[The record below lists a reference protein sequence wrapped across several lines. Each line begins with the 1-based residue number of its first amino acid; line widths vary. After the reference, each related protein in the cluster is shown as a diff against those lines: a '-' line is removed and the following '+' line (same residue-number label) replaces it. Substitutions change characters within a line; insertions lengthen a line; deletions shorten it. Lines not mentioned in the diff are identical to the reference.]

1 MRHELEWSDGFADS
15 FLRKEF
21 VYTERPPLSDWVAW
35 RDANFMTELQR
46 WCYMIDFWMSNG
58 QSMEADGANTTGQD
72 PNCQTN
78 MIDCRPK
85 TVISYEK
92 LSDRATGRQEIA
104 KLAGVMDNQANVPII
119 VPAAR
124 NCVYNEVM
132 LNSQPG
138 WKNNAHRAGPAN
150 DDFKFTMTQMLAM
163 KQLFIDMETKYGPD
177 GAWGDDE
184 NAAYVVDCMNQ
195 YLTEICA
202 EIITVTMGG

>member
-1 MRHELEWSDGFADS
+1 
-15 FLRKEF
+15 
-21 VYTERPPLSDWVAW
+21 
-35 RDANFMTELQR
+35 
-46 WCYMIDFWMSNG
+46 MIDFWMTNG

-92 LSDRATGRQEIA
+92 LSDLATGRQEIA
-104 KLAGVMDNQANVPII
+104 KLAGVMDNQANAPII
-119 VPAAR
+119 APAAR

-132 LNSQPG
+132 TNSQPG
-138 WKNNAHRAGPAN
+138 WKNNAHRAGPTN
-150 DDFKFTMTQMLAM
+150 DEMTFTMTQMLEM
-163 KQLFIDMETKYGPD
+163 KQLFINMETKYGPD
-177 GAWGDDE
+177 GEWGDDE